1 MFSILLKDIA
11 HRDNFSIHSNAS
23 VRDVI
28 KLMKTNRMG
37 VIVLLEEQKPIG
49 ILTERDIV
57 EILYKG
63 FDMDET
69 ANKFSKKVLITTNG
83 NRQIGY
89 ALNLMIENN
98 IRRVVVTDDSN
109 CFLGVITQQDLLVH
123 LEEDFYRSTI
133 RVKHILA
140 KLGYL
145 IGVPPHESLS
155 NVLGKMVKNKI
166 SSLAVIKDEV
176 AVGIVTEKDILDL
189 ASKNVGLESEV
200 SHYMTSPVISA
211 SLDVALTDIV
221 KMMNDKNIR
230 RIIIVNGEGA
240 AVNILTIRDVLRNLE
255 GDYNKFLE
263 RKLRNAKEILNLLPE
278 MMMEVADTG
287 KEHLII
293 WANEK
298 IINKFGRKILDTP
311 ITDFIPKKRWDK
323 ICATI
328 HDLKKIENIK
338 LKKDDGIY
346 ELSGIFIHT
355 EGRTEKGRFQLIM
368 KDITEDVRLS
378 TVDPLTSV
386 YNRRFINEFLM
397 KEIERSKRSKNN
409 FSIVMCDIDDFKVIN
424 DKYGHASG
432 DSVLRFTSQYII
444 DSLRNS
450 DVIGR
455 YGGDEFVIILPET
468 THEGASKIIEKIKL
482 SLAGSEIPIVKG
494 RIKVS
499 VSFGIA
505 SFPDD
510 GITSDDL
517 LVASDERMYKEKSLG
532 KQRTRGHVTTA
543 P

>member
-11 HRDNFSIHSNAS
+11 HKENFCIQTNDT
-23 VRDVI
+23 VRDAI
-28 KLMKTNRMG
+28 EIMKSNRMG
-37 VIVLLEEQKPIG
+37 VIVILEDKQPTG

-57 EILYKG
+57 EIVYKG
-63 FDMDET
+63 FDMDEM
-69 ANKFSKKVLITTNG
+69 ANKFAHKALITTNG
-83 NRQIGY
+83 DRQIGY

-98 IRRVVVTDDSN
+98 IRRVVVTDDN
-109 CFLGVITQQDLLVH
+109 NYFLGVITQQDLLIH

-133 RVKHILA
+133 RVKHILE

-145 IGVPPHESLS
+145 IGVPPHDSLN
-155 NVLGKMVKNKI
+155 NVLGNMVKNKI
-166 SSLAVIKDEV
+166 SSVAVIKDEI
-176 AVGIVTEKDILDL
+176 AVGIITEKDILDL
-189 ASKNVGLESEV
+189 ASKNVDLESEV

-211 SLDVALTDIV
+211 HLNVALTDVV
-221 KMMNDKNIR
+221 KIMNDKQIR

-255 GDYNKFLE
+255 GDYNKYLE
-263 RKLRNAKEILNLLPE
+263 RKLRNAKEVLNLLPE

-298 IINKFGRKILDTP
+298 IINKFGREILDKP
-311 ITDFIPKKRWDK
+311 ITDFIPKDRWDK
-323 ICATI
+323 ICSTI
-328 HDLKKIENIK
+328 HDLNKIENIK
-338 LKKDDGIY
+338 LKKDNEIY
-346 ELSGIFIHT
+346 ELSGIFINT
-355 EGRTEKGRFQLIM
+355 DGRTERGRYQLIM

-378 TVDPLTSV
+378 TVDHLTSI

-409 FSIVMCDIDDFKVIN
+409 FSIIMCDIDDFKVIN

-432 DSVLRFTSQYII
+432 DRVLRFVSQCIL

-450 DVIGR
+450 DIVGR

-468 THEGASKIIEKIKL
+468 SNEGAGKIIEKIRL
-482 SLAGSEIPIVKG
+482 NIAGSVIPLVKG
-494 RIKVS
+494 AAKVI

-505 SFPDD
+505 TFPDD

-517 LVASDERMYKEKSLG
+517 LVVSDERMYKEKSLG
-532 KQRTRGHVTTA
+532 KQQIRDKITTA
-543 P
+543 S